1 LNEIKFDERK
11 IILIADDHIYI
22 RETLKNLITKIIENK
37 NLTYKYKIKEASDG
51 VELIHFVI
59 KDQLMNNKIKC
70 ILTDKI
76 WSL

>member
-1 LNEIKFDERK
+1 MNEIKFDERK